1 MSQEEEVRAEA
12 GFEAEAALRG
22 MLDVLFV
29 ESRLANASI
38 FLISSEFGGESEG
51 LKMVGC
57 GLGSM
62 VYVVVESRLA
72 V

>member
-1 MSQEEEVRAEA
+1 M
-12 GFEAEAALRG
+12 
-22 MLDVLFV
+22 DVLFV
-29 ESRLANASI
+29 ESRLANPSI
-38 FLISSEFGGESEG
+38 FLISSECGSESEG